1 MTGSEIAILFVAIMY
16 WIGDVYR
23 LASMPG
29 TEGGKLFI
37 GGVRLVMYAGFICWF
52 ISGHWN

>member
-23 LASMPG
+23 LACMPG

-37 GGVRLVMYAGFICWF
+37 GGVRLVMCAGFICWF
-52 ISGHWN
+52 ISGHW